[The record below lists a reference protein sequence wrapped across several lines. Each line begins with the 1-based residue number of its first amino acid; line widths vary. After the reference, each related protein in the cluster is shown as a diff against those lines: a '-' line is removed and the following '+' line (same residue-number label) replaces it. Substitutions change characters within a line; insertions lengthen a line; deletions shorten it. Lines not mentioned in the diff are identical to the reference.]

1 MQQCRC
7 FIEAVQNYTQS
18 IKMKGIPV
26 FFKKKKMS
34 RMIMQ
39 LKAKK
44 KKENTIKSRFTLC
57 VTSLSTYSWFMCT
70 TASSVV

>member
-44 KKENTIKSRFTLC
+44 KKGK
-57 VTSLSTYSWFMCT
+57 YY
-70 TASSVV
+70 

>member
-26 FFKKKKMS
+26 FFKKKNEDDDYAAQS
-34 RMIMQ
+34 
-39 LKAKK
+39 KK
-44 KKENTIKSRFTLC
+44 KKKRKGK
-57 VTSLSTYSWFMCT
+57 YY
-70 TASSVV
+70 

>member
-26 FFKKKKMS
+26 FFKKKNEDDDYAAQSK
-34 RMIMQ
+34 
-39 LKAKK
+39 KKK
-44 KKENTIKSRFTLC
+44 KKERKILLNLDLPFVLHR
-57 VTSLSTYSWFMCT
+57 
-70 TASSVV
+70 